1 MESLNGFS
9 SCEIESLGALSTTF
23 FPSLPLEASGL
34 VLDDQ
39 SRMEVCEFYRAS
51 TPDGCSP
58 SEVGGTM
65 QEIFRPAEVHMIKK
79 ILWLLST
86 PLGTFLLA
94 GKLALAREFP
104 FVKRFGDL
112 SLEAREQ
119 VLQSWSTSSLSFFRT
134 IFKAFKNSVAWNHFT
149 RVNGSGHNPFWKAI
163 GYCGPDP
170 VAMSATLTPK
180 PLEDSVIDVSVLSKE
195 DLDMALKNR
204 AFNLTVDSSVTN
216 AAGAKSSDHVLECDV
231 VIVGSGSG
239 GGVAA
244 AVLAKAGF
252 KVVILEKGGYI
263 ARHELP
269 LLERE
274 AIRDL
279 YEEGKLLTTD
289 DQGMIVMAGSTVGG
303 GSAVNWSASFRTPE
317 HVLREW
323 NEDLNLPLF
332 GSKRYRDAMDE
343 VCKRLGV
350 QGEINKENF
359 QNTVLRTG
367 CEKLGYHVAN
377 IPINA
382 TPDHSCGWCT
392 FGCRR
397 GMKQGTSETWLVDAA
412 KAGAVILTRCHA
424 QRILHSDGTRG
435 KPRKA
440 IGVVAK
446 IGGDEDR
453 HLIIK
458 SRTTVVA
465 CGSLQTPLLLQR
477 SGLKNPHIG
486 KNLHLHPV
494 QIVWGYFPQG
504 TAPEGSCYEGAIM
517 TAFSNKAANWQTSG
531 YGALIQT
538 PSLHPGTFAA
548 AMPWK
553 SGSNYKESMARYS
566 RTCSLIVLLR
576 DSGSGTVG
584 TKSDGSLNIHYKL
597 RNDDETRARAGVE
610 KALRVLVAA
619 GAAEV
624 GSHHQQVESF
634 KVNGNDSEFEDYVD
648 RVVNED
654 GAPLYSAHQMGSCR
668 MGAKEG
674 EGVVDEMCESWEM
687 EGLYLGDGSVFPTAS
702 GTNPMI
708 TIQSI
713 AFCTAQNVVDY
724 LKNETHGEQ
733 PEISVT

>member
-1 MESLNGFS
+1 MESVNGFS
-9 SCEIESLGALSTTF
+9 SREIESLGALSTTF
-23 FPSLPLEASGL
+23 FPSLPLAASGL
-34 VLDDQ
+34 VLDGQ
-39 SRMEVCEFYRAS
+39 SRMEVEEFYRAS

-58 SEVGGTM
+58 SKVGGTM
-65 QEIFRPAEVHMIKK
+65 EEIFKPAELQILKK

-86 PLGTFLLA
+86 PVGTFLLA

-112 SLEAREQ
+112 SLQTREQ
-119 VLQSWSTSSLSFFRT
+119 VLQGWSTSSLSIFRVV
-134 IFKAFKNSVAWNHFT
+134 FKAFKNSVAWNHFT
-149 RVNGSGHNPFWKAI
+149 TVNESGHNPFWKAI

-170 VAMSATLTPK
+170 VNMGAPLTPK
-180 PLEDSVIDVSVLSKE
+180 PLENSVIDVSVLSRE
-195 DLDMALKNR
+195 DLNMALKNR
-204 AFNLTVDSSVTN
+204 GFSLTN
-216 AAGAKSSDHVLECDV
+216 ASSIANPEDIKSSDHVLECDI

-252 KVVILEKGGYI
+252 KVIILEKGGYM
-263 ARHELP
+263 ARDDLS

-274 AIRDL
+274 AVKNL
-279 YEEGKLLTTD
+279 YEEGRFLTTE
-289 DQGMIVMAGSTVGG
+289 DQRMLVMAGSTVGG
-303 GSAVNWSASFRTPE
+303 GSAINWAASLRTPD

-343 VCKRLGV
+343 VCKRSGV
-350 QGEINKENF
+350 QAEIDNENF
-359 QNTVLRTG
+359 QNTVLRKG

-382 TPDHSCGWCT
+382 TPDHCCGWCT

-412 KAGAVILTRCHA
+412 QAGAVILTRCHA
-424 QRILHSDGTRG
+424 QRILHSEGARG
-435 KPRKA
+435 KSKKA

-446 IGGDEDR
+446 IAGNEDR
-453 HLIIK
+453 HLVIK
-458 SRTTVVA
+458 ARATVVA
-465 CGSLQTPLLLQR
+465 CGSLQTPQLLRR

-494 QIVWGYFPQG
+494 QIVWGYFPQE
-504 TAPEGSCYEGAIM
+504 TAPEGNCYEGATM
-517 TAFSNKAANWQTSG
+517 TAFTNEAANWQTSG

-538 PSLHPGTFAA
+538 PILHPGTFAA

-553 SGSNYKESMARYS
+553 SGSSFKESMVKYS

-576 DSGSGTVG
+576 DSGGGTVG
-584 TKSDGSLNIHYKL
+584 TKSDGSLNIRYKL
-597 RNDDETRARAGVE
+597 RSDDATRARAGVE
-610 KALRVLVAA
+610 KALRVLVAS

-624 GSHHQQVESF
+624 GSHHQQLESF
-634 KVNGNDSEFEDYVD
+634 KVNGNHSDFEDYVN

-654 GAPLYSAHQMGSCR
+654 GAQLYSAHQIGSCR
-668 MGAKEG
+668 MGGKEG
-674 EGVVDEMCESWEM
+674 EGAVDEMCESWEM
-687 EGLYLGDGSVFPTAS
+687 EGLYLADGSVFPTAS
-702 GTNPMI
+702 GANPMI

-713 AFCTAQNVVDY
+713 AFCTAHNVVDY
-724 LKNETHGEQ
+724 LNNEPLRKTA
-733 PEISVT
+733 